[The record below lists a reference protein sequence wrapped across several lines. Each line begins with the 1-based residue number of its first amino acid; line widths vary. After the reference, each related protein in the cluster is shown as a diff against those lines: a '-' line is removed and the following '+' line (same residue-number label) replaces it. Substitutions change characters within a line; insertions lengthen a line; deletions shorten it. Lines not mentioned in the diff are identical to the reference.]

1 MARPANQHSAAS
13 ESHSLLV
20 RRLPGSR
27 RGSVR
32 AHLQRAE
39 RIAESIWR
47 RWQVG
52 PYQWQVKHLRWYLTV
67 QAREFTP
74 GTRYRY
80 WLTVRGLVYALG
92 RNEHWMPQLRGPWV
106 RPTGKAGDLKMGRP
120 AKSTLKAIGA
130 PNEC

>member
-1 MARPANQHSAAS
+1 MARPANQQAAAS
-13 ESHSLLV
+13 VSHALLV

-52 PYQWQVKHLRWYLTV
+52 PPSMAG
-67 QAREFTP
+67 QAPALVFNSPDQRAHS
-74 GTRYRY
+74 RDALSILAYRP
-80 WLTVRGLVYALG
+80 RAGLC
-92 RNEHWMPQLRGPWV
+92 
-106 RPTGKAGDLKMGRP
+106 AG
-120 AKSTLKAIGA
+120 
-130 PNEC
+130 

>member
-1 MARPANQHSAAS
+1 MARPASPQSAAS
-13 ESHSLLV
+13 SAKALLV

-39 RIAESIWR
+39 RITDKIWR

-52 PYQWQVKHLRWYLTV
+52 PHQWQVKHLRWYLTT
-67 QAREFTP
+67 QTNSFTP

-80 WLTVRGLVYALG
+80 WLTIRALIYALG
-92 RNEHWMPQLRGPWV
+92 REEHWLVQLQGPWL
-106 RPTGKAGDLKMGRP
+106 RPTGQAGNLKLGRP
-120 AKSTLKAIGA
+120 AKL
-130 PNEC
+130 PC

>member
-1 MARPANQHSAAS
+1 MARPANQHSAARA
-13 ESHSLLV
+13 SHELLV

-52 PYQWQVKHLRWYLTV
+52 PHQWQVKHLRWFLIVQVRELT
-67 QAREFTP
+67 Q

-80 WLTVRGLVYALG
+80 WLTVRALVYALG
-92 RNEHWMPQLRGPWV
+92 KDEHWLVQLQGPWI
-106 RPTGKAGDLKMGRP
+106 RPTGKSGDLKTGRP
-120 AKSTLKAIGA
+120 AKL
-130 PNEC
+130 PH

>member
-1 MARPANQHSAAS
+1 MSRPANQQAAAGMAKAM
-13 ESHSLLV
+13 LV

-52 PYQWQVKHLRWYLTV
+52 PYQWQVKHLRWYLSV
-67 QAREFTP
+67 PASPFTP

-80 WLTVRGLVYALG
+80 WLTIRNLVHALG
-92 RNEHWMPQLRGPWV
+92 RSEHWLVQLQGPWI
-106 RPTGKAGDLKMGRP
+106 RPTGQSGELKSGRP
-120 AKSTLKAIGA
+120 AKL
-130 PNEC
+130 PH

>member
-1 MARPANQHSAAS
+1 MSRPANQWAAAS
-13 ESHSLLV
+13 MARVMLV

-39 RIAESIWR
+39 RIAEQIWR

-52 PYQWQVKHLRWYLTV
+52 PHQWQVKHLRWYLSV
-67 QAREFTP
+67 PAKAFTP

-80 WLTVRGLVYALG
+80 WLTIRALVCALS
-92 RNEHWMPQLRGPWV
+92 RSEHWLVRLQGPWI
-106 RPTGKAGDLKMGRP
+106 RPTGQSGDLKTGRP
-120 AKSTLKAIGA
+120 AKL
-130 PNEC
+130 PH

>member
-1 MARPANQHSAAS
+1 MARPASPQSAAS
-13 ESHSLLV
+13 SAKALQV

-39 RIAESIWR
+39 RITDKIWR

-52 PYQWQVKHLRWYLTV
+52 PHQWQVKHLRWYLTT
-67 QAREFTP
+67 QTNSFTP

-80 WLTVRGLVYALG
+80 WLTIRALIYALG
-92 RNEHWMPQLRGPWV
+92 REEHWLVQLQGPWL
-106 RPTGKAGDLKMGRP
+106 RPTGQAGNLKLGRP
-120 AKSTLKAIGA
+120 AKL
-130 PNEC
+130 PC

>member
-1 MARPANQHSAAS
+1 MARPANQQAAAGSAKT
-13 ESHSLLV
+13 LLV

-32 AHLQRAE
+32 AHIQRAE

-52 PYQWQVKHLRWYLTV
+52 PYQWQVKHLRWFLIV
-67 QAREFTP
+67 QVREFTQ

-80 WLTVRGLVYALG
+80 WLTVRTLVYALG
-92 RNEHWMPQLRGPWV
+92 KDEHWLVQLQGPWI
-106 RPTGKAGDLKMGRP
+106 RPTGQSGDLKTGRP
-120 AKSTLKAIGA
+120 AKL
-130 PNEC
+130 PH